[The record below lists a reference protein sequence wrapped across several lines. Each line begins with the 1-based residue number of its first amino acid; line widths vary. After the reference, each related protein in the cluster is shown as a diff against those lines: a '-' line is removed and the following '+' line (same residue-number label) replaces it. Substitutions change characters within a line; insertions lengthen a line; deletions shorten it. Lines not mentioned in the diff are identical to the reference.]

1 MLKLIK
7 GKKKINGEG
16 DEKRIKNPR
25 EKRTHDGKY
34 LRPEMLSLRYQ
45 YRSTLNVVKIYVL
58 PLTNG
63 DDINE

>member
-1 MLKLIK
+1 MEKESRIQ
-7 GKKKINGEG
+7 GKKERV
-16 DEKRIKNPR
+16 D
-25 EKRTHDGKY
+25 DGKY

-45 YRSTLNVVKIYVL
+45 YRSTLNVVKIYAL